1 MAIVFWNFCL
11 LFDMDFKSLIILE
24 DDIIDTED
32 HDQKHHENWT

>member
-11 LFDMDFKSLIILE
+11 LFDMEIKSLIFLE

-32 HDQKHHENWT
+32 HDQQHHENWT